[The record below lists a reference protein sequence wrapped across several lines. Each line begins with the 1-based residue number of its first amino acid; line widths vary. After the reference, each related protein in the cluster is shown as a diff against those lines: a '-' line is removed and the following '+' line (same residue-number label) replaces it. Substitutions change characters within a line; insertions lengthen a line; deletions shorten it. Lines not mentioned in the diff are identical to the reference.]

1 MRRKKCL
8 HIHKNTY
15 VIDEI
20 GSGLGGEKRRSY
32 YVQEDR
38 KVD

>member
-8 HIHKNTY
+8 HIHKTTY

-20 GSGLGGEKRRSY
+20 GSGLGGEKRSY

-38 KVD
+38 KVV